1 METENLISIETIST
15 HYNVELAFIFSLN
28 DFGLIEIITHQDV
41 QFVQRERLSDIEKL
55 VRMHYELG
63 INLEGIDAISHLLS
77 RISSMQNELNLLR
90 NKVNN
95 TRN

>member
-1 METENLISIETIST
+1 METENLMSIETIST

-95 TRN
+95 TGN